1 MFILCICNILF
12 FDMIKKMKFCIYKGS
27 GFMWVLLSEYNVI
40 LVLMVNICIYF
51 GFLVFLF
58 MIIKL
63 K

>member
-1 MFILCICNILF
+1 
-12 FDMIKKMKFCIYKGS
+12 MKFCIYKGS

-51 GFLVFLF
+51 SFLVFMF
-58 MIIKL
+58 KIIKL